1 MRVFLREAL
10 EARYGLVYDSEE
22 DCFED
27 RVNHRKAWYDLIY
40 EYNRSD
46 NGRPGKL
53 ARKLFAEYDIYV
65 GIRDRE
71 EFLDARND
79 SDLAIWVD
87 ARPRLDI
94 TGQEAAY
101 ADNLVQ
107 ATDCDVTI
115 RNDGD
120 ITDLRWK
127 VYRLFENFV
136 PLLKEARQNA

>member
-71 EFLDARND
+71 EFLDAR
-79 SDLAIWVD
+79 
-87 ARPRLDI
+87 LDI